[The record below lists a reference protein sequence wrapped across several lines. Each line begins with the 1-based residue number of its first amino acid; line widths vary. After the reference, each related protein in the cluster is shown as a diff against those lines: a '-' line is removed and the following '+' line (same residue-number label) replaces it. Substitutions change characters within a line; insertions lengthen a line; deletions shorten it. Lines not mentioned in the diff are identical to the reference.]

1 MTPIDSEDELR
12 AFENW
17 LIDTLCEWTDFNPDG
32 QIGMIL
38 SSKLSDIRNNFQRQR
53 NQGAKLMPTLS
64 SVPEEKSIDKI
75 IKTKYELALASEP
88 TEDGKKA
95 IERFYSLFLNNW
107 PGFDALIKSQTN
119 QAVLEAL
126 DRVEKEV
133 IGAIE
138 PSYDTENPWEAD
150 KRHGANIL
158 RSQQRKKLATLR
170 KELTQEV
177 QTDE

>member
-1 MTPIDSEDELR
+1 MSDNTQELR
-12 AFENW
+12 EQLLRVLMTA
-17 LIDTLCEWTDFNPDG
+17 P
-32 QIGMIL
+32 
-38 SSKLSDIRNNFQRQR
+38 NNLQ
-53 NQGAKLMPTLS
+53 
-64 SVPEEKSIDKI
+64 EKTING
-75 IKTKYELALASEP
+75 KTKNVFEVQNYELIL
-88 TEDGKKA
+88 
-95 IERFYSLFLNNW
+95 
-107 PGFDALIKSQTN
+107 ALIKSQTN

-158 RSQQRKKLATLR
+158 RAEQRKKLATLR

-177 QTDE
+177 QTDELD

>member
-1 MTPIDSEDELR
+1 MSDNTQELINILNKLKHLVKPYMVSGVEEDWQEYQ
-12 AFENW
+12 AE
-17 LIDTLCEWTDFNPDG
+17 
-32 QIGMIL
+32 
-38 SSKLSDIRNNFQRQR
+38 
-53 NQGAKLMPTLS
+53 
-64 SVPEEKSIDKI
+64 IDKLYI
-75 IKTKYELALASEP
+75 FIKT
-88 TEDGKKA
+88 
-95 IERFYSLFLNNW
+95 
-107 PGFDALIKSQTN
+107 QTN

-158 RSQQRKKLATLR
+158 RAEQRKKLATLR

>member
-1 MTPIDSEDELR
+1 MSDNTQGLR
-12 AFENW
+12 EK
-17 LIDTLCEWTDFNPDG
+17 
-32 QIGMIL
+32 IL
-38 SSKLSDIRNNFQRQR
+38 K
-53 NQGAKLMPTLS
+53 
-64 SVPEEKSIDKI
+64 VCH
-75 IKTKYELALASEP
+75 KYEDKEFMAVHGKCDMDLAALRCAKRVKEL
-88 TEDGKKA
+88 E
-95 IERFYSLFLNNW
+95 
-107 PGFDALIKSQTN
+107 ALIKSQTN

-158 RSQQRKKLATLR
+158 RAEQRKKLATLR

-177 QTDE
+177 QTDES